1 MDASLAR
8 LFTAN
13 NQWAAA
19 VRDAEPDFFQTSA
32 KGQAPKVRCP
42 CSHLRSCGR

>member
-32 KGQAPKVRCP
+32 KGQAPKVRFLLVHSYP
-42 CSHLRSCGR
+42 SRR